1 MLVSIS
7 SVADSGQSF
16 AVAFCPQLFSQAFLS
31 EDAVTLMTSR
41 WRRRLYLGKEMRV
54 IETELSHEGR
64 GTEGRAE
71 GRPQR
76 DMAVGDEEWEQ
87 GKGLTLV
94 RRIP

>member
-1 MLVSIS
+1 
-7 SVADSGQSF
+7 
-16 AVAFCPQLFSQAFLS
+16 
-31 EDAVTLMTSR
+31 MTSR

-54 IETELSHEGR
+54 IETELSGEGR
-64 GTEGRAE
+64 WTEGWAE

-87 GKGLTLV
+87 RKGLTLV